1 MIIKQK
7 QLFLST
13 NQPQQYKAMMLLFFE
28 DWWGPLNSTE
38 KVFWGISLVFSI
50 LFLIQFVVS
59 LIGLDFDTDTDV
71 DVDVD
76 THSEFHLDP
85 SFTLLS
91 VRSIIAFFTFFGWT
105 GVLVLSS
112 GGGVWAA
119 IGFASLSGLVA
130 MFIVGYIIYLFTTL
144 TEEGNINLTK
154 ALYSTGEVYLS
165 IPANKNG
172 QGKVHIKIQGALK
185 EVDAVTNGDTLPTG
199 SAIKVVEILDD
210 NLILV
215 EQADYFLKN

>member
-1 MIIKQK
+1 
-7 QLFLST
+7 
-13 NQPQQYKAMMLLFFE
+13 MMLLFFE
-28 DWWGPLNSTE
+28 DWWGPLSSTE
-38 KVFWGISLVFSI
+38 KVFWGISLVFSV

-59 LIGLDFDTDTDV
+59 LIGLDFDTDSDLDV
-71 DVDVD
+71 HADVE
-76 THSEFHLDP
+76 THGEYHLDP

-105 GVLVLSS
+105 GVLVLQS

-119 IGFASLSGLVA
+119 IGFSSLAGLAA
-130 MFIVGYIIYLFTTL
+130 MFIVGYVIYMFTRL
-144 TEEGNINLTK
+144 TEQGNINLSK

-185 EVDAVTNGDTLPTG
+185 EIDAVTNGDALPTG
-199 SAIKVVEILDD
+199 SAIKVVEIIDD
-210 NLILV
+210 NLIVV
-215 EQADYFLKN
+215 EQADYFMKN

>member
-1 MIIKQK
+1 M
-7 QLFLST
+7 S
-13 NQPQQYKAMMLLFFE
+13 
-28 DWWGPLNSTE
+28 STE
-38 KVFWGISLVFSI
+38 KVFWGISLVFSV

-59 LIGLDFDTDTDV
+59 LIGLDFDTDSDV
-71 DVDVD
+71 EVHTD
-76 THSEFHLDP
+76 THGGYHLDP
-85 SFTLLS
+85 SFTILS

-105 GVLVLSS
+105 GVLVLKS
-112 GGGVWAA
+112 GGGIWTA
-119 IGFASLSGLVA
+119 IGFSTLSGLAA
-130 MFIVGYIIYLFTTL
+130 MFIVGYVIYMFTKL
-144 TEEGNINLTK
+144 TEQGNINLSK

-199 SAIKVVEILDD
+199 STIKVVEILDD

-215 EQADYFLKN
+215 EQADFFMKT

>member
-1 MIIKQK
+1 MVL
-7 QLFLST
+7 LFL
-13 NQPQQYKAMMLLFFE
+13 E
-28 DWWGPLNSTE
+28 DWWGPLSSTE
-38 KVFWGISLVFSI
+38 KVFWGISLIFSV
-50 LFLIQFVVS
+50 LFIIQFVVS

-71 DVDVD
+71 DVDIE
-76 THSEFHLDP
+76 THGEYHLDP
-85 SFTLLS
+85 SFTILS

-105 GVLVLSS
+105 GVLVLNS
-112 GGGVWAA
+112 GGSVWAA
-119 IGFASLSGLVA
+119 IGFASLSGLTA
-130 MFIVGYIIYLFTTL
+130 MFIVGYIIYLFTRL
-144 TEEGNINLTK
+144 TEEGTASLSK

-172 QGKVHIKIQGALK
+172 HGKVHIKIQGALK

-199 SAIKVVEILDD
+199 STIKVVEIIDD

>member
-1 MIIKQK
+1 MVL
-7 QLFLST
+7 LFL
-13 NQPQQYKAMMLLFFE
+13 E
-28 DWWGPLNSTE
+28 DWWGPLSSTE
-38 KVFWGISLVFSI
+38 KVFWGISMVFSV

-59 LIGLDFDTDTDV
+59 LIGLDFDTDTDT
-71 DVDVD
+71 DIHADVD
-76 THSEFHLDP
+76 THGEYHLDP

-105 GVLVLSS
+105 GVLVLKS

-119 IGFASLSGLVA
+119 IGFASLSGLAA
-130 MFIVGYIIYLFTTL
+130 MFIVGYIIYLFTRL
-144 TEEGNINLTK
+144 TEDGNINLSK

-185 EVDAVTNGDTLPTG
+185 EVDAVTNGDALPTG
-199 SAIKVVEILDD
+199 STIKVVEILDD

>member
-1 MIIKQK
+1 MV
-7 QLFLST
+7 
-13 NQPQQYKAMMLLFFE
+13 LLFFE
-28 DWWGPLNSTE
+28 DWWGPLSSTE
-38 KVFWGISLVFSI
+38 KVFWGISLVFSV

-71 DVDVD
+71 DVHTDID
-76 THSEFHLDP
+76 THGEYHLDP

-105 GVLVLSS
+105 GVLVLNA
-112 GGGVWAA
+112 GGGIWAA
-119 IGFASLSGLVA
+119 IGFSSLAGLAA
-130 MFIVGYIIYLFTTL
+130 MFIVGYIIYMFTKL
-144 TEEGNINLTK
+144 TEEGNVNLSK

-172 QGKVHIKIQGALK
+172 QGKVHIKVQGALK
-185 EVDAVTNGDTLPTG
+185 EVDAVTNGDALPTG
-199 SAIKVVEILDD
+199 SAVKVVEIIDD

>member
-1 MIIKQK
+1 MMF
-7 QLFLST
+7 LFL
-13 NQPQQYKAMMLLFFE
+13 E
-28 DWWGPLNSTE
+28 DWWGPLSSTE
-38 KVFWGISLVFSI
+38 KVFWGISLVFSV

-59 LIGLDFDTDTDV
+59 LIGLDFDTDSDV
-71 DVDVD
+71 DVHADIE
-76 THSEFHLDP
+76 THSDYHLDP

-105 GVLVLSS
+105 GVLVLNA
-112 GGGVWAA
+112 GGSVWTA
-119 IGFASLSGLVA
+119 IGFSGLAGFAA
-130 MFIVGYIIYLFTTL
+130 MFIVGYVIYLFTTL
-144 TEEGNINLTK
+144 TEQGTVNLSK

-172 QGKVHIKIQGALK
+172 HGKVHIKIQGALK
-185 EVDAVTNGDTLPTG
+185 EVDAVTNGDALPTG
-199 SAIKVVEILDD
+199 SAIKVVEIIDD